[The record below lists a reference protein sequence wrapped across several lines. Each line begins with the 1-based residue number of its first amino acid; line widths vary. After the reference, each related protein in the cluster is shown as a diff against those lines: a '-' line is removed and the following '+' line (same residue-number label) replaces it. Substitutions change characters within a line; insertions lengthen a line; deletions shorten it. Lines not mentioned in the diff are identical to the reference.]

1 MNLLGTLLTVL
12 IGKGAPLPAPLLLM
26 DNLDSVEVTHS
37 DQGRSGFQMVFRAGR
52 TRTDL
57 VDYGLLTN
65 PLLKPLNRVVLLVTF
80 NAFPEVLMDGII
92 THSELN
98 PGNAPGSAT
107 LTVTGEDVSIMMD
120 LKERPVEHPAQ
131 PEAVIALK
139 IIASYPKLGLIPVVI
154 PPPTVDIPLPT
165 ERTPVQQGTDLQYL
179 QDMAARFGYVFY
191 VTPGPAP
198 LVNTA
203 YWGPPKRIGV
213 PQRALSV
220 NMGPN
225 TNVASINFQYNAL
238 QPTFVE
244 GRVQDRQ
251 TGQDMPV
258 QTRTSTRI
266 PLSSQPAALTQSDVR
281 TRQFR
286 QTGLNTV
293 QAFARAQGETDA
305 SVDQVLTATGEL
317 DTGAYEAI
325 LKPRGLVGLRG
336 AGYSH
341 DGMYYVKRVTHR
353 LRKGEYK
360 QSFTLTRDGLG
371 AITPVVIP

>member
-225 TNVASINFQYNAL
+225 TNVATINFQYNAL

-281 TRQFR
+281 IRQFR

-371 AITPVVIP
+371 AITPVVVP

>member
-165 ERTPVQQGTDLQYL
+165 ERTPVQQETDLQYL

-225 TNVASINFQYNAL
+225 TNVATINFQYNAL

>member
-165 ERTPVQQGTDLQYL
+165 ERTPVQLETDLQYL

-281 TRQFR
+281 IRQFR

>member
-165 ERTPVQQGTDLQYL
+165 ERTPVQQETDLQYL

-225 TNVASINFQYNAL
+225 TNVATINFQYNAL

-371 AITPVVIP
+371 AITPVVVP

>member
-225 TNVASINFQYNAL
+225 TNVATINFQYNAL

>member
-52 TRTDL
+52 TRADL

-65 PLLKPLNRVVLLVTF
+65 PLLKPLNRIIMLVTF

-98 PGNAPGSAT
+98 PGDAPGSAT

-120 LKERPVEHPAQ
+120 LQERPVEHPAQ

-139 IIASYPKLGLIPVVI
+139 IIASYPKFGLIPVVI

-165 ERTPVQQGTDLQYL
+165 ERTPVQQETDLQYL

-198 LVNTA
+198 LTNTA

-213 PQRALSV
+213 PQRALSI

-266 PLSSQPAALTQSDVR
+266 PLSSQPATLTQSDVR

-336 AGYSH
+336 AGFSH

>member
-65 PLLKPLNRVVLLVTF
+65 PLLKPLNRVVMLVTF

-165 ERTPVQQGTDLQYL
+165 ERTPVQQETDLQYL

-225 TNVASINFQYNAL
+225 TNVATINFQYNAL

-281 TRQFR
+281 IRQFR

-336 AGYSH
+336 ADTAMTACTTSSVSRIGCARASTS
-341 DGMYYVKRVTHR
+341 KA
-353 LRKGEYK
+353 LR
-360 QSFTLTRDGLG
+360 
-371 AITPVVIP
+371 

>member
-225 TNVASINFQYNAL
+225 TNVATINFQYNAL

-281 TRQFR
+281 IRQFR

>member
-165 ERTPVQQGTDLQYL
+165 ERTPVQQETDLQYL
-179 QDMAARFGYVFY
+179 QD
-191 VTPGPAP
+191 
-198 LVNTA
+198 
-203 YWGPPKRIGV
+203 
-213 PQRALSV
+213 LSLIHI
-220 NMGPN
+220 
-225 TNVASINFQYNAL
+225 SE
-238 QPTFVE
+238 PT
-244 GRVQDRQ
+244 R
-251 TGQDMPV
+251 P
-258 QTRTSTRI
+258 
-266 PLSSQPAALTQSDVR
+266 
-281 TRQFR
+281 
-286 QTGLNTV
+286 
-293 QAFARAQGETDA
+293 
-305 SVDQVLTATGEL
+305 
-317 DTGAYEAI
+317 Y
-325 LKPRGLVGLRG
+325 
-336 AGYSH
+336 
-341 DGMYYVKRVTHR
+341 
-353 LRKGEYK
+353 
-360 QSFTLTRDGLG
+360 
-371 AITPVVIP
+371 

>member
-1 MNLLGTLLTVL
+1 MTLLGTLLTVL

-52 TRTDL
+52 SRTDL

-165 ERTPVQQGTDLQYL
+165 ERTPVQQETDLQYL

-225 TNVASINFQYNAL
+225 TNVATINFQYNAL

>member
-65 PLLKPLNRVVLLVTF
+65 PLLKPLNRVVMLVTF

-225 TNVASINFQYNAL
+225 TNVATINFQYNAL

>member
-139 IIASYPKLGLIPVVI
+139 IIANYPKLGLIPVVI

-225 TNVASINFQYNAL
+225 TNVATINFQYNAL

>member
-65 PLLKPLNRVVLLVTF
+65 PLLKPLNRVVMLVTF

-281 TRQFR
+281 IRQFR

>member
-165 ERTPVQQGTDLQYL
+165 ERTPVQLETDLQYL

-225 TNVASINFQYNAL
+225 TNVATINFQYNAL

-281 TRQFR
+281 IRQFR